1 MGDFFTGIPTT
12 FLGWLGI
19 AIGLAFAVV
28 KLFDQRN
35 SQSDKERDDLID
47 ILQQRLKLLETI
59 VAEVE
64 KLKAENEI
72 LKSVVLGK
80 DSESQELRQRA
91 MRAIDQIEFLYE
103 QRINDMKDRN
113 IEEYVT
119 RPRRRQN
126 DDEDRR

>member
-35 SQSDKERDDLID
+35 AQTDKERDDLID

-91 MRAIDQIEFLYE
+91 MRAIEQIEFLYE

-119 RPRRRQN
+119 RPRRKQK
-126 DDEDRR
+126 DDEGRR

>member
-35 SQSDKERDDLID
+35 TQSDKERDDLIG

-64 KLKAENEI
+64 KLKAENEV

-119 RPRRRQN
+119 RPRRKQK

>member
-1 MGDFFTGIPTT
+1 MEFFTGIPTT

-64 KLKAENEI
+64 KLKAENEV
-72 LKSVVLGK
+72 LKSVMLGK
-80 DSESQELRQRA
+80 DSESQEMRQRA
-91 MRAIDQIEFLYE
+91 LRAIEQIEFLYE

-113 IEEYVT
+113 IEQYVS
-119 RPRRRQN
+119 RPRRKQK

>member
-1 MGDFFTGIPTT
+1 MEFFTGIPTT

-19 AIGLAFAVV
+19 LLALGFAVL
-28 KLFDQRN
+28 KLIDQRN
-35 SQSDKERDDLID
+35 SQSDRERDDLID

-91 MRAIDQIEFLYE
+91 MRAIEQIEFLYE

-119 RPRRRQN
+119 RPRRKQK
-126 DDEDRR
+126 DDEVRR

>member
-1 MGDFFTGIPTT
+1 MEFFTGIPTT
-12 FLGWLGI
+12 FLGWVGI
-19 AIGLAFAVV
+19 AIGLAFAVL
-28 KLFDQRN
+28 KLIDQRGA
-35 SQSDKERDDLID
+35 QSDKERDDLID

-80 DSESQELRQRA
+80 DSESQELRQKA
-91 MRAIDQIEFLYE
+91 LRAIEQIEFLYE

-113 IEEYVT
+113 IEQYVS
-119 RPRRRQN
+119 RPRRKQK

>member
-119 RPRRRQN
+119 RPRRKQK
-126 DDEDRR
+126 DDEGRR

>member
-1 MGDFFTGIPTT
+1 MTEFFTGIPTT

-19 AIGLAFAVV
+19 AIAMAFAVL
-28 KLFDQRN
+28 KLFDRRN
-35 SQSDKERDDLID
+35 SENDKERDELID
-47 ILQQRLKLLETI
+47 ILQNRLKLLETI

-64 KLKAENEI
+64 KLKAENEV

-80 DSESQELRQRA
+80 DTASQELRQKA

-113 IEEYVT
+113 VEEYVN
-119 RPRRRQN
+119 RPRRKQK